1 MDIDSHSEL
10 LDLVRNAHYGSA
22 MNNNCVSSV
31 AMQIA
36 CSGSDDF
43 LKGVVSAISSF
54 GSIHGPA
61 GKARDAIYKY
71 GKEEIA
77 ERVSRREKIPGWGN
91 SFFKDRIDPQW
102 NEVDNVIRKHYPDHA
117 KILDEKTQIVF
128 EATDRDL
135 KPNAAAYTAIASEIA
150 GLPSGLE
157 MLLVV
162 QGRLSAWAE
171 MFLAV
176 REQGKQKT
184 GE

>member
-1 MDIDSHSEL
+1 MNTDDHSEL
-10 LDLVRNAHYGSA
+10 LDLVRRAHYGSA

-43 LKGVVSAISSF
+43 MKGVVSAISSF

-61 GKARDAIYKY
+61 GEARDAIYRY

-77 ERVSRREKIPGWGN
+77 ERVSNGEKIPGWGN
-91 SFFKDRIDPQW
+91 SFFKDKIDPQW
-102 NEVDNVIRKHYPDHA
+102 NKVDSTIRKNYPDHA

-128 EATDRDL
+128 EVTGRDL
-135 KPNAAAYTAIASEIA
+135 KPNAAAYTAISSEVA

-162 QGRLSAWAE
+162 QGRLPAWAE
-171 MFLAV
+171 MFSAI
-176 REQGKQKT
+176 REQRNKK
-184 GE
+184 